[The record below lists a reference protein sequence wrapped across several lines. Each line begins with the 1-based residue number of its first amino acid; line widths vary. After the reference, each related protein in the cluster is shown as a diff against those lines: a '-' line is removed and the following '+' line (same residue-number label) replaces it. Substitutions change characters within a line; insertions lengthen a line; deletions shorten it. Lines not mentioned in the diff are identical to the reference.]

1 MLRFTGVHR
10 KKQTKKRRK
19 HSPLIL
25 IGKKIKSLIS
35 SDKSKDQTQALS
47 SKTIFHSVHGG
58 NLMGKQSYS
67 VHQILK
73 WACLLIEQ
81 FNFQSQPEQ

>member
-1 MLRFTGVHR
+1 MLRLTGVHR
-10 KKQTKKRRK
+10 KKQTKKEESIL
-19 HSPLIL
+19 HSPYWQ
-25 IGKKIKSLIS
+25 KIKSLIS

-47 SKTIFHSVHGG
+47 SKTIGHSVHGG

-81 FNFQSQPEQ
+81 FNSQSQPEQ

>member
-1 MLRFTGVHR
+1 MFIEKSKI
-10 KKQTKKRRK
+10 KKKKAFST
-19 HSPLIL
+19 HPYWQ
-25 IGKKIKSLIS
+25 KIKSLIS
-35 SDKSKDQTQALS
+35 SDKSKDLQALQALS
-47 SKTIFHSVHGG
+47 SKTIGHSVHGG